1 MNAMARQ
8 RVYQRAMNDA
18 RRMVQDKDQLSNL
31 IKKATRKASDVGGQ
45 QKNQILEEVK
55 LFVRM
60 VRSYIKGQYP
70 YLSPWTLLM
79 VVFGLVYFVMP
90 VDMIPDLLPAMGFTD
105 DLAVLLMIFKRF
117 STDIDRFRQWEQS
130 QHC

>member
-1 MNAMARQ
+1 
-8 RVYQRAMNDA
+8 
-18 RRMVQDKDQLSNL
+18 
-31 IKKATRKASDVGGQ
+31 
-45 QKNQILEEVK
+45 
-55 LFVRM
+55 
-60 VRSYIKGQYP
+60 
-70 YLSPWTLLM
+70 M